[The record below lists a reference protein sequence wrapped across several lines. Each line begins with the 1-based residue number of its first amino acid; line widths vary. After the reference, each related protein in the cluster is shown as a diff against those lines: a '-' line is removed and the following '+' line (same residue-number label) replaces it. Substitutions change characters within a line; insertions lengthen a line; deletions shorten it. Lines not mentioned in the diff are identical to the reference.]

1 MACPL
6 QRLVRRCSIYI
17 CKDCGATP
25 RQQILSL
32 LRFTSRTGTLLK
44 PVSAQEQHQHHPGV
58 VRLLAAG
65 ILLVVPGLDLPQI
78 PLSAHFQQKEHQ
90 VVLQVPVNRRG
101 RQQAA
106 SARGFQ
112 GQEVLRMTY
121 CIEQNRCSHY
131 LPSGRIWQWLGL
143 AWAQI
148 YVRHALRSRPHARK
162 TQPQSRYFQPA
173 CNRIVSACKGGN
185 SKDSSKPSA
194 SMFS

>member
-17 CKDCGATP
+17 CRDCGATP
-25 RQQILSL
+25 RQQILSQF
-32 LRFTSRTGTLLK
+32 RFTSRTGTLLK

-58 VRLLAAG
+58 VSLLAAG
-65 ILLVVPGLDLPQI
+65 NLLVVPGLDLPQI

-90 VVLQVPVNRRG
+90 VVLQEPVNRRG

-131 LPSGRIWQWLGL
+131 LLGGFGSGSDWPGRRFMCDMLSGVDL
-143 AWAQI
+143 MLE
-148 YVRHALRSRPHARK
+148 RRSHSHGIIN
-162 TQPQSRYFQPA
+162 QLV
-173 CNRIVSACKGGN
+173 IE
-185 SKDSSKPSA
+185 
-194 SMFS
+194 